1 MNIFVP
7 IYIIY
12 YQVLMDVN
20 EYYFLKINKLKEIQ
34 VSPLTLQKKSY

>member
-20 EYYFLKINKLKEIQ
+20 EYYFFKINKLKEIQ